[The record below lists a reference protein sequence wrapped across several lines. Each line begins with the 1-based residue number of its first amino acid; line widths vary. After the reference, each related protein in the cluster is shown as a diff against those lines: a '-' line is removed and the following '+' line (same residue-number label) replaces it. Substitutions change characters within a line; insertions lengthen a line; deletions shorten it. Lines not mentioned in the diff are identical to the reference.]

1 MPATLNLVEHILAMG
16 RRFQE
21 LGRHRDAL
29 QVFTRLC
36 SFRDLP
42 AEAAEEAQV
51 RLAELHLK
59 RRRFTRARRHLT
71 AALQYQPSSARYHF
85 LMATALHTDSGGDLE
100 RAADHLR
107 QALEIEPDNVRCLT
121 DFGLL
126 LIRMG
131 QNEEGLG
138 KLRRAAEIAPDQP
151 DVLAKVVKGLRL
163 SGGSDEAQSLL
174 RAALFRNSRN
184 PRFRKLW
191 SDFQLEALRRRQETA
206 RLRRRN
212 NPDEGP
218 VLLPFLRVE
227 PEAPSAEVHATILRS
242 DEGPAATA
250 RAARRSEQR
259 NVQ

>member
-1 MPATLNLVEHILAMG
+1 MPETLNLVEHILVMG

-36 SFRDLP
+36 NFRDLP

-59 RRRFTRARRHLT
+59 RRRFARARRHLT

-85 LMATALHTDSGGDLE
+85 LMATALHTDTAGDIE
-100 RAADHLR
+100 RAAEHFR
-107 QALEIEPDNVRCLT
+107 QALAIEPDNARYLAEW
-121 DFGLL
+121 GLL

-131 QNEEGLG
+131 KNEEGLEI
-138 KLRRAAEIAPDQP
+138 LRRAAERAPDHA
-151 DVLAKVVKGLRL
+151 DVLAKLVKGLRL
-163 SGGSDEAQSLL
+163 SGQSDEAQSAL

-191 SDFQLEALRRRQETA
+191 SDFQMDALRRRQETA
-206 RLRRRN
+206 RMRRRGN
-212 NPDEGP
+212 DDGP
-218 VLLPFLRVE
+218 VLLPFVRVV
-227 PEAPSAEVHATILRS
+227 PEAPAGQVHATILRS
-242 DEGPAATA
+242 DDAASPRGA
-250 RAARRSEQR
+250 RCSEHR